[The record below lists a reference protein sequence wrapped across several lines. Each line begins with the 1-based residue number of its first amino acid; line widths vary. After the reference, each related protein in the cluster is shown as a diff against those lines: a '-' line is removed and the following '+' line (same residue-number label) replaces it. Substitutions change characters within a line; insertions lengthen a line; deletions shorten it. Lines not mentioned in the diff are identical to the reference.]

1 MSNFDFI
8 PKRAFILAAGFG
20 TRLRPYTEHVP
31 KPMVEV
37 AGQSLIYRTLDLLR
51 AARVLEVVVNAH
63 YLADVLRDHMDAY
76 CAQHKEMTIH
86 VIEEDEILDTGG
98 GIVNAL
104 PYFQDEPFYVIAGDN
119 LWEEGDVPALLRLAQ
134 HWDGRQMDILT
145 LMEPIKDMVLTK
157 GVGDYVFTDETHVK
171 RSQDKSGTHM
181 WTNIRLNHPRI
192 YAGYEAKP
200 FSFLPIM
207 DKAEEAGRLHALEHD
222 GAWHHISTP
231 DDLNRVDSYFK
242 TRDVS

>member
-1 MSNFDFI
+1 MTNNLKFM

-20 TRLRPYTEHVP
+20 TRLRPHTEHVP

-37 AGQSLIYRTLDLLR
+37 AGRSLIYRTLDLLR

-63 YLADVLRDHMDAY
+63 YLADVLRDHMNAY
-76 CAQHKEMTIH
+76 SAQHKEMTIH
-86 VIEEDEILDTGG
+86 VVYEDDILDTGG

-134 HWDGRQMDILT
+134 YWDGHAMDILT
-145 LMEPIKDMVLTK
+145 LMEPIDRMILTQ
-157 GVGDYVFTDETHVK
+157 GVGDYEFKDGTQVRRRH
-171 RSQDKSGTHM
+171 DKFGTHM

-192 YAGYEAKP
+192 YAGHKAEP

-207 DKAEEAGRLHALEHD
+207 DKAEKDGRLHALEHD

-231 DDLNRVDSYFK
+231 EDLASVDAHFK
-242 TRDVS
+242 RRDV

>member
-1 MSNFDFI
+1 MNNLNFM

-20 TRLRPYTEHVP
+20 TRLRPHTEHVP

-37 AGQSLIYRTLDLLR
+37 AGRSLIYRTLDLLR

-63 YLADVLRDHMDAY
+63 YLADVLRDHMKAY
-76 CAQHKEMTIH
+76 CAQHTEMTVH
-86 VIEEDEILDTGG
+86 VVYEEEILDTGG

-134 HWDGRQMDILT
+134 HWDGHAMDILT
-145 LMEPIKDMVLTK
+145 LMEPIESMVLTQ
-157 GVGDYVFTDETHVK
+157 GVGDYEFKDGSQVC
-171 RSQDKSGTHM
+171 RSHDKSGTHM
-181 WTNIRLNHPRI
+181 WTNIRLNHSRI
-192 YAGYEAKP
+192 YAGYEVEP

-207 DKAEEAGRLHALEHD
+207 DKAEKAGRLHALEHD

-231 DDLNRVDSYFK
+231 EDLTRVDAHFK
-242 TRDVS
+242 GRDT